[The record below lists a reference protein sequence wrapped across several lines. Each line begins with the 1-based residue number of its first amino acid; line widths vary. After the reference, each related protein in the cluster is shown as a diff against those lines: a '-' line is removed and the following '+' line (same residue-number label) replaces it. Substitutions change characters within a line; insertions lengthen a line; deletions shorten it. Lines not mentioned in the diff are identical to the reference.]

1 MFALLGLKY
10 IVISLAFDDELM
22 TLTLTLNIP
31 FLYCTDFDIFIFIC
45 FKDSKSFH
53 SNLFG

>member
-22 TLTLTLNIP
+22 TLTLTLNMP
-31 FLYCTDFDIFIFIC
+31 FLYCTDFDIFIC
-45 FKDSKSFH
+45 FKDSKSFR